1 VANEEI
7 YLDIYRNTN
16 FIRLK
21 VQINNKYKYNT
32 LALLIS
38 QSNNIYIYMRN
49 QFYKVLEK
57 QFYNE
62 KDNKLGG
69 KINKGENAF
78 KLLCK

>member
-1 VANEEI
+1 
-7 YLDIYRNTN
+7 
-16 FIRLK
+16 
-21 VQINNKYKYNT
+21 
-32 LALLIS
+32 
-38 QSNNIYIYMRN
+38 MRN

>member
-1 VANEEI
+1 MANEEI

-38 QSNNIYIYMRN
+38 QSNNIYIY
-49 QFYKVLEK
+49 EK
-57 QFYNE
+57 KTIYIFR
-62 KDNKLGG
+62 
-69 KINKGENAF
+69 IN
-78 KLLCK
+78 